1 MIADRELLS
10 IWDAAQEIHPAM
22 RPVLL
27 LRAAGGPDAAETLP
41 LPTRD
46 RLLLSLREQWFGGAF
61 ESVVSCEVCG
71 TAVELTFDG
80 GAIEPPDE
88 PVPQSYRLPDTT
100 DLIAISSCATED
112 EARTRLVERCMLGDV
127 SFDDVAAALDA
138 VDDLRIAVTC
148 PDCAASWDVVFDPG
162 VYLWH
167 EVDAAAMRV
176 LREVDALASAYGWSE
191 EAILSMSPRRRAVYL
206 RMVTQ

>member
-1 MIADRELLS
+1 VIGDRELLS
-10 IWDAAQEIHPAM
+10 VWDEAQETHPAM

-27 LRAAGGPDAAETLP
+27 LRAAGGPDAAEKLP

-46 RLLLSLREQWFGGAF
+46 RLLLSLRERWFGRAF
-61 ESVVSCEVCG
+61 ESVVSCETCG
-71 TAVELTFDG
+71 AAIELTFDG
-80 GAIEPPDE
+80 GAIAAVEEAAPA
-88 PVPQSYRLPDTT
+88 SYRLPDTT
-100 DLIAISSCATED
+100 DLIAISNCATED
-112 EARTRLVERCMLGDV
+112 EARTRLVERCMVGDA
-127 SFDDVAAALDA
+127 SFEDVASALDA

-148 PDCAASWDVVFDPG
+148 PDCGASWDVVFDPG
-162 VYLWH
+162 AYLWH